1 MVFKEV
7 GLENVDW
14 IQLAQDRDRWKPLV
28 NMVMNIPVPYKAENF
43 FTLAF
48 Q

>member
-1 MVFKEV
+1 MGDNNRFDLKT

-14 IQLAQDRDRWKPLV
+14 IQLAQDRG
-28 NMVMNIPVPYKAENF
+28 
-43 FTLAF
+43 